1 MSRAALDEVIVSPL
15 GLGIGSDG
23 LYLFFDVQ
31 PWCFEY
37 QNEYQIEPSVAL
49 AQVLSFQHINTIFP
63 YWLKIH
69 LCLHKLLTK
78 TGKL

>member
-49 AQVLSFQHINTIFP
+49 AQVLSFQH